1 MSGHHTA
8 AVHCGSPSP
17 QFHEWE
23 STKVFCHGFAG
34 LSVERN
40 VPMKSP
46 EFTCLGHSWALWIFP
61 GGYSR
66 PNDGYV
72 SPQYIDGYVSILLVS
87 RSNKKKNNVDYG
99 LTLLE
104 IEVGKLAR
112 QARQSS
118 SLDNEFRFFPASRK
132 HSGTINF
139 MKRSE
144 LMKSLAEGTLIIE
157 VHMKLSEPTDACLPP
172 FVPENPYACKTLQR
186 LFMDE
191 ESADIVFEV
200 GGQRGKNN
208 EEKVAKI
215 EPTVFHAHRLILR
228 KSPTTLAELCG
239 SAGDQ
244 ITPIQVND
252 VSPDIFSHLLRYI
265 YGGKVSE
272 EDMKTQA
279 KEIIEAADRFG
290 IAILKLEAEACFL
303 EATVFTLE
311 NVVDHLLYAD
321 SKNCALLKETAVDF
335 MLENKVEVLK
345 KVSMQDIP
353 GGLFTDL
360 LAAVARGEEATSGN
374 VASSEDKYSTMR
386 VSALRRKCHE
396 NGLNV
401 DGSRE
406 VLIAALKER
415 SSEV

>member
-1 MSGHHTA
+1 M
-8 AVHCGSPSP
+8 
-17 QFHEWE
+17 
-23 STKVFCHGFAG
+23 
-34 LSVERN
+34 
-40 VPMKSP
+40 
-46 EFTCLGHSWALWIFP
+46 
-61 GGYSR
+61 
-66 PNDGYV
+66 
-72 SPQYIDGYVSILLVS
+72 
-87 RSNKKKNNVDYG
+87 
-99 LTLLE
+99 
-104 IEVGKLAR
+104 
-112 QARQSS
+112 
-118 SLDNEFRFFPASRK
+118 
-132 HSGTINF
+132 
-139 MKRSE
+139 
-144 LMKSLAEGTLIIE
+144 MKSLADGTLIIE

-172 FVPENPYACKTLQR
+172 FVPENPYACKTLR

-191 ESADIVFEV
+191 ESANIVFEV

-215 EPTVFHAHRLILR
+215 EPTVFHAHRLILQ

-265 YGGKVSE
+265 YDGKVSE
-272 EDMKTQA
+272 EDMKAQA
-279 KEIIEAADRFG
+279 KEIIKAADRVG

-303 EATVFTLE
+303 EATIFTLE

-321 SKNCALLKETAVDF
+321 SKNCALLKEAAVDF

-360 LAAVARGEEATSGN
+360 LAAVTRGEEATSEN
-374 VASSEDKYSTMR
+374 VTSSEDKYITMR
-386 VSALRRKCHE
+386 VSAPHQKCHE

-406 VLIAALKER
+406 MLIAALKER
-415 SSEV
+415 ISEV

>member
-1 MSGHHTA
+1 
-8 AVHCGSPSP
+8 
-17 QFHEWE
+17 
-23 STKVFCHGFAG
+23 
-34 LSVERN
+34 
-40 VPMKSP
+40 
-46 EFTCLGHSWALWIFP
+46 
-61 GGYSR
+61 
-66 PNDGYV
+66 
-72 SPQYIDGYVSILLVS
+72 
-87 RSNKKKNNVDYG
+87 
-99 LTLLE
+99 
-104 IEVGKLAR
+104 
-112 QARQSS
+112 
-118 SLDNEFRFFPASRK
+118 
-132 HSGTINF
+132 
-139 MKRSE
+139 
-144 LMKSLAEGTLIIE
+144 
-157 VHMKLSEPTDACLPP
+157 
-172 FVPENPYACKTLQR
+172 
-186 LFMDE
+186 
-191 ESADIVFEV
+191 
-200 GGQRGKNN
+200 
-208 EEKVAKI
+208 
-215 EPTVFHAHRLILR
+215 
-228 KSPTTLAELCG
+228 
-239 SAGDQ
+239 
-244 ITPIQVND
+244 
-252 VSPDIFSHLLRYI
+252 
-265 YGGKVSE
+265 
-272 EDMKTQA
+272 MKTQA

-406 VLIAALKER
+406 MLIAALKER